1 MQKFTPPLSTSRLT
15 MLIVG
20 VMLALG
26 VVWPLMGAA
35 QDKSDKAKDPD
46 PHAQHKEKQ
55 AAGGQDLDGQKQ
67 GMKMEGMN
75 TQKQDSAWWFDN
87 YSRGPKPDMGGKGM
101 ADGEAGMGGMTG
113 MTKGKMDAGSMAGDR
128 SSSGMGM
135 IDDVDLMGMMA
146 DDMGLMG
153 AVAIGGAGSKS
164 LKGMR
169 EMKMAS
175 SLPGSP
181 GVSHLYHIGA
191 TGFFLNHSE
200 HITLSTKQQ
209 AALNVVKQK
218 ALLSKFTA
226 QRKIDQAE
234 QELWELT
241 GADELDVTEIQA
253 KVQIIEKLRGEQRM
267 TFIQTVAEAAK
278 LLTDEQRQMLLGTT
292 GPDTSAGK

>member
-1 MQKFTPPLSTSRLT
+1 MQKFTTPLSTSRLT

-87 YSRGPKPDMGGKGM
+87 YSRGPKPDMGGKILPG
-101 ADGEAGMGGMTG
+101 GEGGMTG
-113 MTKGKMDAGSMAGDR
+113 MMKGKRDAASMMVDSA
-128 SSSGMGM
+128 SSGMGM
-135 IDDVDLMGMMA
+135 IGDVGPMGMIA

-164 LKGMR
+164 VEGMG

-181 GVSHLYHIGA
+181 GVSRLYHVGA
-191 TGFFLNHSE
+191 AGFFLNHAE
-200 HITLSTKQQ
+200 HITLTTKQQ
-209 AALNVVKQK
+209 AALNVIQQK

-253 KVQIIEKLRGEQRM
+253 KVQTIEKLRGEQRLA
-267 TFIQTVAEAAK
+267 FIQTVAEAAK